1 MSASHSDETAS
12 SKAKNLTERIV
23 QLLTALSIVIGLPVA
38 IVQGR
43 PTSTVTVLVIVLL
56 CLITGVMY
64 LWRRRLPSGQ
74 YKYDSSWR
82 WFTTTAVFVVF
93 ASLIVMFTIPPSRAF
108 VLDDVLGFT
117 NVTATGEGITVAE
130 SADYYRAVFPIY
142 NPLSYDQVAGQ
153 MTLTVDVN
161 ELCNASSTPYEY
173 SLKNQLAGSTKNHV
187 ARGTITPK
195 NGVAS
200 GFSVLAA
207 GTWYQ
212 DCNSSDLS
220 LTFAP
225 PGLVVQKSTT
235 TLITVDI
242 PKQISAI
249 GSADKVQIPDF
260 LDPASPDSQFLQNVV
275 FALSVNM
282 VSGPKVSAC
291 TEFQA
296 GSWNACSNST

>member
-1 MSASHSDETAS
+1 
-12 SKAKNLTERIV
+12 
-23 QLLTALSIVIGLPVA
+23 
-38 IVQGR
+38 
-43 PTSTVTVLVIVLL
+43 
-56 CLITGVMY
+56 MY

-74 YKYDSSWR
+74 YKYSSPWR
-82 WFTTTAVFVVF
+82 WFTTTAVFAVF
-93 ASLIVMFTIPPSRAF
+93 ASLIAMFAIPPSRAF
-108 VLDDVLGFT
+108 VLNDVLGFT
-117 NVTATGEGITVAE
+117 NVTPTGEGVTVAE
-130 SADYYRAVFPIY
+130 SADYYRAIFPIY
-142 NPLSYDQVAGQ
+142 NPLSYDQAARQ

-161 ELCNASSTPYEY
+161 KICNASSTPYQY
-173 SLKNQLAGSTKNHV
+173 SLKNQLVGSTKNHV

-195 NGVAS
+195 TGVAS

-242 PKQISAI
+242 PKLISVI
-249 GSADKVQIPDF
+249 GSADKVRIPDF
-260 LDPASPDSQFLQNVV
+260 LNPASQDSQFLQSVV